1 MIYFKDRLKELRM
14 ERGVT
19 QEEVGKIVNTSKM
32 AVSHWEKGHSEPSIA
47 QLILLT
53 EYFGVSTDY
62 LIGKTDF

>member
-1 MIYFKDRLKELRM
+1 MVYFKDRLRELRI

-19 QEEVGKIVNTSKM
+19 QEEVGKAVNTSKM

-53 EYFGVSTDY
+53 EYFGVSADY
-62 LIGKTDF
+62 LIGKNDF

>member
-1 MIYFKDRLKELRM
+1 MIYFKDRLKELRI

-32 AVSHWEKGHSEPSIA
+32 AVSHWEKGDSEPSIA